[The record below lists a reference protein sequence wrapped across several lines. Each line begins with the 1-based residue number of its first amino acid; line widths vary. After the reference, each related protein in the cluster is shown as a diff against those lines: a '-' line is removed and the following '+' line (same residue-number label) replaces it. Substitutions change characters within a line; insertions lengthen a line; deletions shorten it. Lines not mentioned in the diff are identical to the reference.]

1 MTFNYGTTKKYHF
14 SMYLKS
20 QKRYNI
26 EQLYVKNARGGL
38 NFSYFYFSF
47 DLFSFILF
55 LEPGLEGQDYTVT
68 QQVTSDNM
76 VTSHM
81 THRRM

>member
-1 MTFNYGTTKKYHF
+1 MSRMQEVDLTF
-14 SMYLKS
+14 L
-20 QKRYNI
+20 I
-26 EQLYVKNARGGL
+26 L
-38 NFSYFYFSF
+38 FSYFYFSF